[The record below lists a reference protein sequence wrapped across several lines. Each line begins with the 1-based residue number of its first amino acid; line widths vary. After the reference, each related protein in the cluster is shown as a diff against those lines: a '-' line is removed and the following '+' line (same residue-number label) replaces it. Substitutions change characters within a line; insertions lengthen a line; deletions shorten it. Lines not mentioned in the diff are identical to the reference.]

1 MPMRRSR
8 ALALSL
14 LILAGAATLV
24 YLRPHSASPRGAYGT
39 PPTRANGQRGPRTIA
54 SSSVTTVPPQGA
66 EDAAHTADAAPH
78 SFNQRLRCTGIRL
91 FLKGKLPPAEL
102 ALLCAR
108 RPLGVLQIEAPLAQA
123 GDPHAIDVIG
133 WLANGGHCEFLTLA
147 ATRPNHRAIMLALAQ
162 KNGATPQTV
171 QRLDALLAEEEQGP
185 TAEELEA
192 CRQGAEMLGRLGPG
206 MIQQLVGVLGRSV
219 QVLRGEDELDIRIE
233 YDRKMLV
240 RGDAEAEESLATD
253 LLQKGTPD
261 SQAEALTLLGEAADS
276 SPSAKTALARCMLE
290 GCPTPAADR
299 GAARQLLVA
308 AATSGDLLA
317 LMTLAG
323 PVDPEFHDPYPDL
336 PAPERYAWGRLLER
350 LHEEGCFGASDYS
363 GWATRPPQRPNLTA
377 MSPADA
383 VTAQARAIELLGK
396 PLDQTRA
403 LLGCD

>member
-1 MPMRRSR
+1 
-8 ALALSL
+8 
-14 LILAGAATLV
+14 
-24 YLRPHSASPRGAYGT
+24 
-39 PPTRANGQRGPRTIA
+39 
-54 SSSVTTVPPQGA
+54 VPPQGA

-253 LLQKGTPD
+253 LLQKGPPD

-276 SPSAKTALARCMLE
+276 SPSAKTALARCMPDPGSRPRRRASAARCCRDL
-290 GCPTPAADR
+290 GGPPRAYDARGTRGPRISRPVPRPARPGALCLGAAPGTPARR
-299 GAARQLLVA
+299 GMFRR
-308 AATSGDLLA
+308 
-317 LMTLAG
+317 
-323 PVDPEFHDPYPDL
+323 E
-336 PAPERYAWGRLLER
+336 RLLR
-350 LHEEGCFGASDYS
+350 LGDAAPSAAKSHCDVAGRRRDGAGSSD
-363 GWATRPPQRPNLTA
+363 
-377 MSPADA
+377 
-383 VTAQARAIELLGK
+383 
-396 PLDQTRA
+396 
-403 LLGCD
+403 